1 VLLAEGLD
9 FEAFF
14 GAGPGFFLCAFILL
28 DTRYIHTSLGRLCW
42 DSSFENAG
50 TSGEGNEHC
59 HHASKSGCFSF
70 KTCWRI
76 VNEN

>member
-1 VLLAEGLD
+1 MLLAEGLD

-14 GAGPGFFLCAFILL
+14 GSDRVFFVRIYTL
-28 DTRYIHTSLGRLCW
+28 DTRYIHTSLGRLYW

-50 TSGEGNEHC
+50 TSGEGNEHY
-59 HHASKSGCFSF
+59 HYASKSGCFSF

>member
-1 VLLAEGLD
+1 MLLAEGLD

-14 GAGPGFFLCAFILL
+14 GAGLGFFLCAFILL

-50 TSGEGNEHC
+50 THRAKEMNITIMLARAAAFLLKPVGEL
-59 HHASKSGCFSF
+59 
-70 KTCWRI
+70 
-76 VNEN
+76 